1 MRIIY
6 DRTIHK
12 ECEIPE
18 KMERF
23 LEEIKMICK
32 KYNLSISHEDGHGCF
47 LIEEYND
54 LIDQYNASTDKE
66 LKKTLNGRLNLSSA
80 K

>member
-47 LIEEYND
+47 LIEEYNERNVEWLFD
-54 LIDQYNASTDKE
+54 ARKNYKDS
-66 LKKTLNGRLNLSSA
+66 R
-80 K
+80 